1 MAWDWEK
8 TIGNNSNVAA
18 ISNAEN
24 QSSCHREHSGTRQEQ
39 QTDKAAGTRCDAGII
54 LHSTE
59 QMHAVG
65 KPGDPP
71 RLLYGKEYDCVF
83 CRGTGQ
89 LPNES
94 VCPVCRGSGKV
105 SVSAPAVWC
114 AFCKGRGQVPPRS
127 TLTCCVCK
135 GSGIVPVR
143 PPIQLCPDC
152 KGRGKK
158 RGQSLYCSRCRGA
171 GVITSP
177 RCGNDSSGTSSDI
190 ESQPELGRK
199 AS

>member
-1 MAWDWEK
+1 MAWDWK
-8 TIGNNSNVAA
+8 RTIGNNSNAA
-18 ISNAEN
+18 ATSNAEN

-39 QTDKAAGTRCDAGII
+39 QTDKATEIRQDAGIV
-54 LHSTE
+54 LRSTATHSHP
-59 QMHAVG
+59 Q
-65 KPGDPP
+65 PGNPP
-71 RLLYGKEYDCVF
+71 ELLYGKEYDCAF

-105 SVSAPAVWC
+105 SAPAPAVRC

-127 TLTCCVCK
+127 TLTCCVCRGK
-135 GSGIVPVR
+135 GIVAAR
-143 PPIQLCPDC
+143 PPIEICPDC

-158 RGQSLYCSRCRGA
+158 RGQALSCGRCRGA
-171 GVITSP
+171 GVITS
-177 RCGNDSSGTSSDI
+177 RHCSNDTSGVSSDI
-190 ESQPELGRK
+190 ESEPELERK